1 MSKFKDFGS
10 GNITSEKETISFKL
24 YDQEFFCL
32 PELQGKVLLGFV
44 ASSGEADPAVQAKT
58 IEDFFGYV
66 LTEDSLVDFNSLT
79 TSKDKIVSVETL
91 SEIIAWVVEQYTDR
105 PEEQPEALLPGQ

>member
-10 GNITSEKETISFKL
+10 GVVDSPKETISFKL

-44 ASSGEADPAVQAKT
+44 ANSTEADPALQAKT
-58 IEDFFGYV
+58 IESFFEYV
-66 LTEDSLVDFNSLT
+66 LTSESLTQFDLLT
-79 TSKDKIVSVETL
+79 TSKDKIVTVETL
-91 SEIIAWVVEQYTDR
+91 SEIIAWIVEQYTDR
-105 PEEQPEALLPGQ
+105 PEEQPEDLQPGQ

>member
-10 GNITSEKETISFKL
+10 GNLDAPKETISFKL
-24 YDQEFFCL
+24 YDREFFCL

-44 ASSGEADPAVQAKT
+44 ANSSEEDPAVQAKT
-58 IEDFFGYV
+58 IESFFEYV
-66 LTEDSLVDFNSLT
+66 LTEESLIEFNLLT

-91 SEIIAWVVEQYTDR
+91 SEIIGWVVEQYTDR
-105 PEEQPEALLPGQ
+105 PEEQPEDSQAGQ

>member
-10 GNITSEKETISFKL
+10 GSAAAEKETISFKL

-44 ASSGEADPAVQAKT
+44 ASSTEGDPAVQAKA
-58 IEDFFGYV
+58 IEAFFGYV
-66 LTEDSLVDFNSLT
+66 LSAESLIAFDELT

-91 SEIIAWVVEQYTDR
+91 SEIIAWIVEQYTDR
-105 PEEQPEALLPGQ
+105 PE